1 MAKSAYKY
9 DKHGMYYTIGIVQ
22 KIKGKEYAP
31 VNSIDVA
38 PENKPGYYYM
48 LNAQKDGWEEKKI
61 PTTCEELIGL
71 QIYHQD
77 LSPYANMLRERM
89 NSITHGSSEYK
100 MTSQGEGENEIRF
113 VEKIPEPTFE
123 ELKAQKTQELASK
136 AASFEQN
143 LNKEMYF
150 TSSLGFKV
158 NGDRRTRS
166 NLEDLITYFDAQ
178 ASGDPKTISYR
189 DYDNNTQNLTKA
201 QLQILLA
208 EHIQN
213 GNELYQQKW
222 AMEAELAAIDN
233 KEDLE
238 NFQIEFVMHDYTAT
252 PTNYTV
258 E

>member
-9 DKHGMYYTIGIVQ
+9 DKHGMYYTVGIVQ
-22 KIKGKEYAP
+22 TIKGKEYAP

-38 PENKPGYYYM
+38 PANKPGYYYM
-48 LNAQKDGWEEKKI
+48 VNTNKDGWVEKKI

-89 NSITHGSSEYK
+89 NSLTQNSLEYRL
-100 MTSQGEGENEIRF
+100 TSQGEGENEIRF

-123 ELKAQKTQELASK
+123 ELKARKTQELASK
-136 AASFEQN
+136 AASFENN

-150 TSSLGFKV
+150 VSSLGFKV

-178 ASGDPKTISYR
+178 ATGDPKTISYR
-189 DYDNNTQNLTKA
+189 DYDNNTQNLTKE

-222 AMEAELAAIDN
+222 TMEAQLEAITTQEELDAFEIV
-233 KEDLE
+233 
-238 NFQIEFVMHDYTAT
+238 FVMKD
-252 PTNYTV
+252 YTV
-258 E
+258 EPSTYAK

>member
-1 MAKSAYKY
+1 MTTTAYKY
-9 DKHGMYYTIGIVQ
+9 DSHGMYYTTGITQ
-22 KIKGKEYAP
+22 KIKGVEYPP
-31 VNSIDVA
+31 VNSIAVA
-38 PENKPGYYYM
+38 PALKDGYYYII
-48 LNAQKDGWEEKKI
+48 NETKDGWIEKKV
-61 PTTCEELIGL
+61 PATCEEMLGIT
-71 QIYHQD
+71 IKHQD
-77 LSPYANMLRERM
+77 LSPYANLMRERM
-89 NSITHGSSEYK
+89 NSLTQGSSEYRV
-100 MTSQGEGENEIRF
+100 TEQGEGEEETRF

-178 ASGDPKTISYR
+178 ATGEPKTVAYR
-189 DYDNNTQNLTKA
+189 DYDNVDRLVTKA
-201 QLQILLA
+201 QLQVMLA

-222 AMEAELAAIDN
+222 AMEAELEAITAQEELDN
-233 KEDLE
+233 FE
-238 NFQIEFVMHDYTAT
+238 IVFVMKDYTSEPSTYAA
-252 PTNYTV
+252 
-258 E
+258 